1 MITFNKVT
9 KRYNNIP
16 VINNLSFHVDMGE
29 IVFITGPSGAG
40 KSTLLKLLFCSEK
53 PDEGEIIYRDTNIVT
68 IKKSQVPYIRR
79 TMGFVFQE
87 AKLIPYRTVFDN
99 VALVL
104 RVRGIPSKEI
114 EWRVEEALQLVGMKH
129 KMSVLPSALSGGEQQ
144 KVAVARA
151 IVHDP
156 LLILADEPT
165 GDLDPDSTWEIF
177 KIFKKINKT
186 GTTMIIATHNYEI
199 VEYMGKRIIPLEKH
213 GE

>member
-9 KRYNNIP
+9 KRYNNLP
-16 VINNLSFHVDMGE
+16 VIDNVSFQVEMGE
-29 IVFITGPSGAG
+29 IVFITGPSGSG

-53 PDEGEIIYRDTNIVT
+53 PDEGEIIYRDMNLVN
-68 IKKSQVPYIRR
+68 IKKSQIPYVRR

-114 EWRVEEALQLVGMKH
+114 KWRVEEALQLVGMKD
-129 KMSVLPSALSGGEQQ
+129 KMSVYPPALSGGEQQ
-144 KVAVARA
+144 KVAIARA

-165 GDLDPDSTWEIF
+165 GNLDPDSTWEVF

-199 VEYMGKRIIPLEKH
+199 VEYMGRRVISLEKH
-213 GE
+213 EA